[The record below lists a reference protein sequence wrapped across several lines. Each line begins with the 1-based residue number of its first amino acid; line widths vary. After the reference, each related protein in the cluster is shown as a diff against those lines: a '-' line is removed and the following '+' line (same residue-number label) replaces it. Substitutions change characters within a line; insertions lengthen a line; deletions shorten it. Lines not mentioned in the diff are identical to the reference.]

1 MGEVL
6 RSKGFLWLATS
17 HDVIGGGE
25 QPWMCLRPELWEG
38 LEGSE
43 ALVREDMTAP
53 SGEEYQYQD
62 RRQEIVFIGHRMQR
76 AAIQEL
82 LDSCLLTDEEMDL
95 GPEKWKETMEQFGAI
110 KLELEDCEGREE
122 DSEEDSEE
130 DNVNKSECPIKTE
143 ECIKACEL
151 LNEKRGVKRSSEF
164 NERRGKKKAVQ

>member
-122 DSEEDSEE
+122 IRRKIRRKIMLINL
-130 DNVNKSECPIKTE
+130 NV
-143 ECIKACEL
+143 
-151 LNEKRGVKRSSEF
+151 RS
-164 NERRGKKKAVQ
+164 RLR